1 MDVTLNLKEYQ
12 TFGKFNM
19 VGVGWVQ
26 HTKVEI
32 YELKN
37 LMNFLDEDFSKASI
51 KPVKILNNEDADA
64 IAFANVRLDC
74 GEIGNYEKFMVGVPT
89 YSHWRLYK
97 KALEDYNEILIAN
110 SKKPEKH

>member
-37 LMNFLDEDFSKASI
+37 LMNFLDEDFSRTTI
-51 KPVKILNNEDADA
+51 KPVKILNNDDDEA
-64 IAFANVRLDC
+64 IAFANVILDF
-74 GEIGNYEKFMVGVPT
+74 GEMGNY
-89 YSHWRLYK
+89 
-97 KALEDYNEILIAN
+97 
-110 SKKPEKH
+110 